1 MNIRNKRVYK
11 INSVE
16 KIKEKLFFWGNL
28 FQPFVWLD
36 SNHYPH
42 QEMEYDAILAVGLAS
57 NEQFVFSSDKLNL
70 KINKDWLFGY
80 FSYEKKSKWNHI
92 QQNKHLPFNCH
103 DLCFFIPQKI
113 WLLK

>member
-28 FQPFVWLD
+28 YQPVVWLD

-70 KINKDWLFGY
+70 KINGTIFNRTNIFLLIVMIY
-80 FSYEKKSKWNHI
+80 VFSYQKK
-92 QQNKHLPFNCH
+92 FG
-103 DLCFFIPQKI
+103 F
-113 WLLK
+113 

>member
-1 MNIRNKRVYK
+1 
-11 INSVE
+11 
-16 KIKEKLFFWGNL
+16 
-28 FQPFVWLD
+28 
-36 SNHYPH
+36 
-42 QEMEYDAILAVGLAS
+42 MEYDAILAVGLAS

-113 WLLK
+113 WLFKK